1 VGPGPTEKRGGYFK
15 GSSTSNNFAANLHS
29 AAIPYFP
36 LVSSRPRASFE
47 IFVCY
52 CNEQNVNLF
61 AAIIHFVQNFRNL
74 FPELMDLRSTT
85 INMRIPRKLCKLRR
99 CTSNRIVC
107 GKNCPTLLQFAYLRA
122 RRAYTFCSPLQ
133 ESRTAQEG
141 LLLCPVRG
149 SIHN

>member
-1 VGPGPTEKRGGYFK
+1 MLIKLNSVGNLPLSNFLRSPTNYFTAVIHMKCRRRVTTNLWAPGPQRRRGGYFK
-15 GSSTSNNFAANLHS
+15 GSSTSNSFAANLQS
-29 AAIPYFP
+29 AAIPCFP

-52 CNEQNVNLF
+52 CNEQNMNLF
-61 AAIIHFVQNFRNL
+61 VAIIDFVQNFRNL

-107 GKNCPTLLQFAYLRA
+107 
-122 RRAYTFCSPLQ
+122 
-133 ESRTAQEG
+133 
-141 LLLCPVRG
+141 
-149 SIHN
+149 